1 MSEERLAILRMIE
14 EGKISAE
21 QGARLLA
28 AMGTTADDTATTDEE
43 TPTGSTGFDTAGDRA
58 LQIRVTDLAT
68 NRQKVNV
75 NIPIGLAR
83 LAMRFIP
90 QNSGFDFRRIQDALD
105 AGVNE
110 RIVEVV
116 DSEHNTRVEIR
127 VV

>member
-1 MSEERLAILRMIE
+1 MAMSEERMAILRMIE
-14 EGKISAE
+14 AGTISAE
-21 QGARLLA
+21 EGTRLLT
-28 AMGTTADDTATTDEE
+28 AMGESSDDDVPTQTAVTS
-43 TPTGSTGFDTAGDRA
+43 GNSGRA
-58 LQIRVTDLAT
+58 IQIRVTDLNT

-75 NIPIGLAR
+75 NIPASLAR

-90 QNSGFDFRRIQDALD
+90 RDTNVHLETIEAALD

-116 DSEHNTRVEIR
+116 DSEHNTRVEIL